1 MNIDTNWELSLHP
14 KIKHQVHQR
23 SVLSYLL
30 CLQGMEADILD
41 PKDITMHARSKIEK
55 MAQGNSQ
62 SAPHGR
68 IRGGGGGGGGEVE
81 DFFCPHRLV
90 KSC

>member
-1 MNIDTNWELSLHP
+1 
-14 KIKHQVHQR
+14 
-23 SVLSYLL
+23 
-30 CLQGMEADILD
+30 
-41 PKDITMHARSKIEK
+41 MHARSKIEK

-68 IRGGGGGGGGEVE
+68 IRGGGGGGGGEGGGGEGE